1 MSYINYAHFEYK
13 YKWFFYTKRFNTSIF
28 GIFDALID
36 STSAM
41 ITTTDYDR
49 FKFPLC

>member
-13 YKWFFYTKRFNTSIF
+13 YKWFFYTQRFNTSIF

-36 STSAM
+36 NTSAM

-49 FKFPLC
+49 FIFTLC

>member
-13 YKWFFYTKRFNTSIF
+13 YKGFFYTKQFNTSIF
-28 GIFDALID
+28 GIFDAFID
-36 STSAM
+36 GTITM

-49 FKFPLC
+49 FRLALC